1 MSFLLDTCVVSE
13 STKLVPSDKVL
24 RWLETQ
30 NEQEFF
36 ISAITLAELWK
47 GIAVL
52 GKSKRRQ
59 KLEEFFEETVN
70 TFTGRVIPV
79 EQEVAVAWGNIL
91 NEMEKNGRPIPII
104 DGFLVATALA
114 HELTFVTRNVSDFER
129 TGIPIVNPWE

>member
-24 RWLETQ
+24 RWLEVQ
-30 NEQEFF
+30 NEQELF
-36 ISAITLAELWK
+36 ISAITLAEFWK

-59 KLEEFFEETVN
+59 NLEEFFEETVN
-70 TFTGRVIPV
+70 TFAGRVIPV
-79 EQEVAVAWGNIL
+79 EQQVAVAWGNIL

-104 DGFLVATALA
+104 DGFLVATARA
-114 HELTFVTRNVSDFER
+114 HELTFVTRNVSDFAR

>member
-13 STKLVPSDKVL
+13 STKIIPSDKVL
-24 RWLETQ
+24 RWLEVQ
-30 NEQEFF
+30 NEQELF
-36 ISAITLAELWK
+36 ISVITLAELWK

-52 GKSKRRQ
+52 GKSKRRL

-70 TFTGRVIPV
+70 TFAGRVIPV
-79 EQEVAVAWGNIL
+79 EQQVAVAWGNIL

-104 DGFLVATALA
+104 DGFLVATARA
-114 HELTFVTRNVSDFER
+114 HELTFVTRNVSDFAR

>member
-13 STKLVPSDKVL
+13 STKLIPSDKAL
-24 RWLETQ
+24 RWLEAQ
-30 NEQEFF
+30 NEQELF
-36 ISAITLAELWK
+36 ISAITLAEIWK

-70 TFTGRVIPV
+70 TFAGRVIPV
-79 EQEVAVAWGNIL
+79 EQQVAVAWGNIL
-91 NEMEKNGRPIPII
+91 NEMEKSGRPIPII
-104 DGFLVATALA
+104 DGFLVATARA

>member
-13 STKLVPSDKVL
+13 STKLIPSGNVL
-24 RWLETQ
+24 RWLEGQ
-30 NEQEFF
+30 NEQELF
-36 ISAITLAELWK
+36 ISVITLAELWK

-59 KLEEFFEETVN
+59 KLEEFFGETVN
-70 TFTGRVIPV
+70 IFTGRIIPV
-79 EQEVAVAWGNIL
+79 EQQVAVAWGNIL

-104 DGFLVATALA
+104 DGFLVATAIA
-114 HELTFVTRNVSDFER
+114 HELTFVTRNISDFVR

>member
-24 RWLETQ
+24 RWLEVQ
-30 NEQEFF
+30 NEQELF
-36 ISAITLAELWK
+36 ISAITLAEFWK

-59 KLEEFFEETVN
+59 NLEEFFEETVS
-70 TFTGRVIPV
+70 TFAGRVIPV
-79 EQEVAVAWGNIL
+79 EQQVAVAWGNIH

-104 DGFLVATALA
+104 DGFLVATARA
-114 HELTFVTRNVSDFER
+114 HELTFVTRNVSDFAR